1 MEIKIE
7 GNPGTGN
14 TFQEIKIGHV
24 ENYVPNATQ
33 VVNNYYGNQGK
44 PKSEGPAIDK
54 VTIRKAILEDVSK
67 LIDMVYKPK
76 QAVWMKLWNDIIDLR
91 EVKIDIYI
99 PGRQDDK
106 IYCRKLV
113 AAIIHHLGSDENN
126 CLGWFSHYNA
136 SDIAETLVGSSLK
149 SMRGELGAQPSDEV
163 QTAINNLINEKYS

>member
-1 MEIKIE
+1 MDINIQ

-14 TFQEIKIGHV
+14 TFQEIKIEHV

-44 PKSEGPAIDK
+44 PKGEGPAIDK
-54 VTIRKAILEDVSK
+54 SVIRKAILEDASK
-67 LIDMVYKPK
+67 LLDMVYKPK
-76 QAVWMKLWNDIIDLR
+76 QAIWMSLWNDIIDLPA
-91 EVKIDIYI
+91 VKIDIFI
-99 PGRQDDK
+99 SGKQNDK
-106 IYCRKLV
+106 LYKRILF
-113 AAIIHHLGSDENN
+113 AAIVHYLGSDENN

-149 SMRGELGAQPSDEV
+149 SMRGELGAQPSDEI